1 MPTPNNRPTGIR
13 TPMIFGV
20 TIIATFFG
28 GLMLWAALAPLESAA
43 IAVGSVSIENKRKTI
58 QHLEGGI
65 VDAILVREGDIV
77 KKGQALIRLDTTGAK
92 ATLDRLNA
100 QYWSAKALEER
111 LIAEQ
116 KKQPKTIKKN
126 VSEKNNSVSNL
137 NKAVLD
143 QRAIFMARRESIK
156 NRIKLQK
163 YRVAQ
168 LKEEIL
174 GLEGQIKSGN
184 LQKSLLIDEISNLEI
199 LVRKKISRKQPLL
212 ILRRRL
218 AEIDGSLSHYKA
230 GIAKIKQ
237 KISEANTKIEE
248 IKAKHLNEVVKEL
261 QTVRSQLFDLEQR
274 IKAAKDVL
282 ERTIIRAPLAGR
294 VFNLRA
300 HTLGGVIKTG
310 LPLLDILPSDG
321 KLIIEAKID
330 PLDIDVVHPGLKA
343 LVNLSA
349 SSGRFLKPLEGHV
362 SSVSADRFVDG
373 RTGYAYYLAQIIL
386 EDNPRMDLK
395 KIKLYPG
402 MPAEIMVVTGAR
414 TALEYLLHPISS
426 SFNRAFRDK

>member
-212 ILRRRL
+212 ILRRR
-218 AEIDGSLSHYKA
+218 
-230 GIAKIKQ
+230 
-237 KISEANTKIEE
+237 
-248 IKAKHLNEVVKEL
+248 
-261 QTVRSQLFDLEQR
+261 
-274 IKAAKDVL
+274 
-282 ERTIIRAPLAGR
+282 
-294 VFNLRA
+294 
-300 HTLGGVIKTG
+300 
-310 LPLLDILPSDG
+310 
-321 KLIIEAKID
+321 
-330 PLDIDVVHPGLKA
+330 
-343 LVNLSA
+343 
-349 SSGRFLKPLEGHV
+349 
-362 SSVSADRFVDG
+362 
-373 RTGYAYYLAQIIL
+373 
-386 EDNPRMDLK
+386 
-395 KIKLYPG
+395 
-402 MPAEIMVVTGAR
+402 
-414 TALEYLLHPISS
+414 
-426 SFNRAFRDK
+426 